1 MSRASLV
8 IALLLAVLSVKA
20 QDDPEYRMEIGA
32 GVGLVTY
39 EGDFNGNLFK
49 ESQPMAT
56 VMLRRI
62 LSPWMGLRLN
72 ASFGKIKGSSA
83 NVETKYPEYLAEP
96 YTFDRSLYDVCLTYE
111 YNFLP
116 YGTGRDYRGAK
127 PLVPFVFIGLGASI
141 ASGGDAKTA
150 ASVNMPIGLGLKY
163 KVGKRVNLGL
173 EWSMHFSQSDELDG
187 VKDPYGI
194 KSSGLFKNTDCYSVL
209 QLSLTYSFMPKCVTC
224 NKDY

>member
-1 MSRASLV
+1 MSRAGLV
-8 IALLLAVLSVKA
+8 IAFLLAVLSVKA

-83 NVETKYPEYLAEP
+83 NVETKYPEYLSEP
-96 YTFDRSLYDVCLTYE
+96 YNFDRSLYD
-111 YNFLP
+111 
-116 YGTGRDYRGAK
+116 
-127 PLVPFVFIGLGASI
+127 
-141 ASGGDAKTA
+141 
-150 ASVNMPIGLGLKY
+150 
-163 KVGKRVNLGL
+163 
-173 EWSMHFSQSDELDG
+173 
-187 VKDPYGI
+187 
-194 KSSGLFKNTDCYSVL
+194 
-209 QLSLTYSFMPKCVTC
+209 LSLIHI
-224 NKDY
+224 

>member
-1 MSRASLV
+1 MSRTCLV

-32 GVGLVTY
+32 GAGFVTY

-173 EWSMHFSQSDELDG
+173 EWAVHFSQSDELDG
-187 VKDPYGI
+187 FKDPYGI

>member
-1 MSRASLV
+1 
-8 IALLLAVLSVKA
+8 
-20 QDDPEYRMEIGA
+20 MEIGA

-83 NVETKYPEYLAEP
+83 NVETKYPEYLSEP
-96 YTFDRSLYDVCLTYE
+96 YNFDRSLYDICLTYE

-127 PLVPFVFIGLGASI
+127 PLVPFVFIRLGASV

-150 ASVNMPIGLGLKY
+150 ACVNMPIGLGLKY

-173 EWSMHFSQSDELDG
+173 EWSMHFSQSDEFDG
-187 VKDPYGI
+187 VNDPYFI
-194 KSSGLFKNTDCYSVL
+194 KIFFFFYYINCYSVL

>member
-1 MSRASLV
+1 MSRASIV
-8 IALLLAVLSVKA
+8 IAFLLAVLSAKA

-32 GVGLVTY
+32 GAGLVTY

-62 LSPWMGLRLN
+62 LSPWMALRLN

-83 NVETKYPEYLAEP
+83 NVETKYPEYLSAP

-141 ASGGDAKTA
+141 ASEGGAKS
-150 ASVNMPIGLGLKY
+150 ASGVNMPIGLGLKY

-173 EWSMHFSQSDELDG
+173 EWAVHFSQSDELDG

>member
-1 MSRASLV
+1 MSRAGLV
-8 IALLLAVLSVKA
+8 IAFLLAVLSVKA

-83 NVETKYPEYLAEP
+83 NVETKYPEYLSEP
-96 YTFDRSLYDVCLTYE
+96 YNFDRSLYDICLTYE

-141 ASGGDAKTA
+141 ASGGGAKS
-150 ASVNMPIGLGLKY
+150 ASGVNMPIGLGLKY

-187 VKDPYGI
+187 FKDPYGI

>member
-1 MSRASLV
+1 MSRAGLV
-8 IALLLAVLSVKA
+8 IAFLLAVLSVKA

-83 NVETKYPEYLAEP
+83 NVETKYPEYLSGP
-96 YTFDRSLYDVCLTYE
+96 YNFDRSLYDICLTYE

-127 PLVPFVFIGLGASI
+127 PLVPFVFIGLGASV
-141 ASGGDAKTA
+141 ASGGDSKTA

-163 KVGKRVNLGL
+163 KIGKRVNLGL
-173 EWSMHFSQSDELDG
+173 EWAMHFSQSDELDG
-187 VKDPYGI
+187 FKDPYGI

>member
-1 MSRASLV
+1 MSRTSLV

-32 GVGLVTY
+32 GVGFVTY

-83 NVETKYPEYLAEP
+83 NVETKYPEYLVEP

-173 EWSMHFSQSDELDG
+173 EWAVHFSQSDELDG
-187 VKDPYGI
+187 FKDPYGI

>member
-1 MSRASLV
+1 MSRAGLV
-8 IALLLAVLSVKA
+8 IAFLLAVLSVKA

-32 GVGLVTY
+32 GAGLVTY

-83 NVETKYPEYLAEP
+83 NVETKYPEYLSEP
-96 YTFDRSLYDVCLTYE
+96 YNFDRSLYDICLTYE

-127 PLVPFVFIGLGASI
+127 PLVPFVFIGLGASV
-141 ASGGDAKTA
+141 ASGGDSKTA

-173 EWSMHFSQSDELDG
+173 EWAVHFSQSDELDG
-187 VKDPYGI
+187 FKDPYGI

>member
-32 GVGLVTY
+32 GAGLVTY

-83 NVETKYPEYLAEP
+83 NVETKYPEYLSEP

-163 KVGKRVNLGL
+163 KLGKRVNLGL